1 MKTKQYKIFS
11 NSFRN
16 HRINQ
21 TQGNESIFQKQTSH
35 FPKIYVYIYIYICFV
50 FLFSPALDFLPFTQI
65 TITLTRIL
73 FIFSSYIAIT
83 IPKTSLFLS

>member
-35 FPKIYVYIYIYICFV
+35 FPKICIYMCV
-50 FLFSPALDFLPFTQI
+50 RARAQ
-65 TITLTRIL
+65 
-73 FIFSSYIAIT
+73 
-83 IPKTSLFLS
+83 SLLAKYCKIQS